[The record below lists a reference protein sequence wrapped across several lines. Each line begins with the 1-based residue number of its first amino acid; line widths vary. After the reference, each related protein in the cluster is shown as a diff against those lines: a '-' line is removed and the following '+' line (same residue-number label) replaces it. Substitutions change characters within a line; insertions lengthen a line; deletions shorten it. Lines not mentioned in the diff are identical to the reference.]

1 MNKPLILVTTLCL
14 GLFAGLLKAQNGS
27 FPWAVGLGPRVLTY
41 QAHPGQPALGYTNYD
56 PAGQLTVGRYLSGAF
71 DFRTHLTFSPK
82 VRFPATESTTREA
95 WLLDMSYNLVFKFY
109 NGVLL
114 RESARI
120 GPYLMVG
127 VGGSY
132 VQDNPD
138 AYAPLGAGIRI
149 RFNERMNLHL
159 EAVRQLSLNRDY
171 QHLSAAIAFV
181 YNINTEQKPEEPE
194 PEPEEE
200 LLAEIASDTDGD
212 GVPDKDDDCPD
223 TPGDAN
229 LLGCPPED
237 DTPGEESMAEQTAGS
252 DTTND
257 IAAVD
262 DLGADTWGSSEDSST
277 YSDDEE
283 LMFPTETD
291 DSETFAEQNATDFDA
306 NQGAAQ
312 GSPCVSLSEMDV
324 EPVYFAYAS
333 DELSAQTKQRLDQL
347 ADLMKNCNNVHLV
360 LNGHTDDIGSERDN
374 LTLSVMRAFRVKYY
388 LVYTHGIR
396 QARIT
401 SDGKG
406 EIKSIATSADEVAR
420 QQNRRVDFELI
431 F

>member
-1 MNKPLILVTTLCL
+1 M
-14 GLFAGLLKAQNGS
+14 
-27 FPWAVGLGPRVLTY
+27 TY

-109 NGVLL
+109 NGALL

-127 VGGSY
+127 LGGSY

-171 QHLSAAIAFV
+171 QHMSAAIAFV
-181 YNINTEQKPEEPE
+181 YNLNTEKKPEEPE

-200 LLAEIASDTDGD
+200 LLAEIAPDTDGD
-212 GVPDKDDDCPD
+212 GVPDQDDDCPD

-237 DTPGEESMAEQTAGS
+237 RIPGEESMAEETVEG
-252 DTTND
+252 DLNHG
-257 IAAVD
+257 IVD
-262 DLGADTWGSSEDSST
+262 DLGADPWGATEDAST
-277 YSDDEE
+277 YSDEEE
-283 LMFPTETD
+283 LTFPTETD
-291 DSETFAEQNATDFDA
+291 GAGSLADQGGAYADA
-306 NQGAAQ
+306 DAAQ
-312 GSPCVSLSEMDV
+312 GAPCVSLSEMDV

-333 DELSAQTKQRLDQL
+333 DELSAETKRRLDRV
-347 ADLMKNCNNVHLV
+347 ADLMKTCNNVRLV
-360 LNGHTDDIGSERDN
+360 LSGHTDDTGSERDN

-401 SDGKG
+401 SDGMG
-406 EIKSIATSADEVAR
+406 EAKPVAANVDEVLR

>member
-1 MNKPLILVTTLCL
+1 MNKPLILVSTLCL

-27 FPWAVGLGPRVLTY
+27 FPWAVGLGPRVLSY
-41 QAHPGQPALGYTNYD
+41 QAHPGQPSLDYTNYD

-109 NGVLL
+109 NGALL
-114 RESARI
+114 RESARV

-127 VGGSY
+127 LGGSY
-132 VQDNPD
+132 VPDNPD

-159 EAVRQLSLNRDY
+159 EAVRQFSLNRDY

-181 YNINTEQKPEEPE
+181 YNINTEKKLEEPE
-194 PEPEEE
+194 PEPEED
-200 LLAEIASDTDGD
+200 LLAEVAPDTDGD
-212 GVPDKDDDCPD
+212 GVPDQDDDCPD

-237 DTPGEESMAEQTAGS
+237 NLPGEESMAEQTADH

-262 DLGADTWGSSEDSST
+262 DLGADTWGTTNDSST
-277 YSDDEE
+277 DSDDED
-283 LMFPTETD
+283 LVFPTETD
-291 DSETFAEQNATDFDA
+291 PSGSFADQG
-306 NQGAAQ
+306 GAAPDADAVT
-312 GSPCVSLSEMDV
+312 GAPCVSLSEMEV

-333 DELSAQTKQRLDQL
+333 DELSTETKQRLDRL
-347 ADLMKNCNNVHLV
+347 ADLMKNCNNVRLV

-401 SDGKG
+401 SDGMG
-406 EIKSIATSADEVAR
+406 EIKPIASQVDEVVR